1 MKKKTILC
9 LIAAIGLQLTACGSE
24 PIKDT
29 VIIDNTQYETNNTE
43 STEDTAQTQDI
54 LETLPQTTP
63 DKPVVTDEV
72 EPYEPEFTFTG
83 IDYKSMWAIDMQA
96 VYAEPTADSDTV
108 YFVQKNEEVTVIGQC
123 NENLWYKIQC
133 PDTVGYISNAFLTD
147 IDPATIATPEPTQ
160 TPTPEPT
167 QSAPTEQPQETT
179 QPAATTAT
187 KPNFQKNL
195 YEPISYDNNSV
206 YWYYIIGSENSDSN
220 NQAKQKAQSSL
231 NTQNYMY
238 YNSRGICTIGEYEQG
253 TVGIWLAETFSNAT
267 DYNTN
272 KSSREAYITNSID
285 NYK

>member
-1 MKKKTILC
+1 MKKRTILC

-29 VIIDNTQYETNNTE
+29 VIIDDTQYETNNTE
-43 STEDTAQTQDI
+43 ETTQTQDTS
-54 LETLPQTTP
+54 EMLPQATEE
-63 DKPVVTDEV
+63 PVITDEV
-72 EPYEPEFTFTG
+72 EAYEPEFTFTG
-83 IDYKSMWAIDMQA
+83 IDYKPMWAIDMQA

-133 PDTVGYISNAFLTD
+133 PDAVGYINNAFLTD
-147 IDPATIATPEPTQ
+147 TDPATIATPEPTIA
-160 TPTPEPT
+160 PTPEPT
-167 QSAPTEQPQETT
+167 QPAPAEKPQETT
-179 QPAATTAT
+179 QPVATAAA
-187 KPNFQKNL
+187 KPSFQKNL
-195 YEPISYDNNSV
+195 YEPISYDSNSV
-206 YWYYIIGSENSDSN
+206 YWYYIIGNENSDSN

-231 NTQNYMY
+231 NAQNYMY

-253 TVGIWLAETFSNAT
+253 TVGIWLAETFSNTT

-272 KSSREAYITNSID
+272 KSSRETYITNNIN